1 MRPDKPKSIDAILR
15 ACYNIVTMTKNL
27 VAIGNSLGIIIEKP
41 ILDILN
47 IERDTPLD
55 VRTDGDKLIIR
66 PLTKEERSERLN
78 LAVDRVMKNHH
89 ETLRKLAQ

>member
-1 MRPDKPKSIDAILR
+1 
-15 ACYNIVTMTKNL
+15 MTKNL

-41 ILDILN
+41 ILDILH

-55 VRTDGDKLIIR
+55 VRTDGNQLIIR
-66 PLTKEERSERLN
+66 PLTREERSERLN
-78 LAVDRVMKNHH
+78 TAVDRVMKNHH

>member
-1 MRPDKPKSIDAILR
+1 MIKKLTRH
-15 ACYNIVTMTKNL
+15 
-27 VAIGNSLGIIIEKP
+27 GNSLALVIDRP
-41 ILDILN
+41 ILELLH
-47 IERDTPLD
+47 IEPDTPLD